1 MVYFLNQ
8 NVNERKPIKQ
18 ILTKILGVGP
28 FLAEGF
34 CRDLGYNPNLPLREL
49 SPKQIAALGDKVI
62 KDPTTPKQEELVR
75 NVYENV
81 KTLAQIRVYRG
92 QRHKAGLPLRGQRT
106 RTNGK
111 TAKRHNRILNRSR

>member
-8 NVNERKPIKQ
+8 NVSKRKPIKQ
-18 ILTKILGVGP
+18 ILTKVLGVGP

-34 CRDLGYNPNLPLREL
+34 CRDLGYNPNLHFSEL
-49 SPKQIAALGDKVI
+49 SPKQIAVLGDKVI
-62 KDPTTPKQEELVR
+62 KDQTTPKQEELVR

-81 KTLAQIRVYRG
+81 KVLAQMRSYKG

-106 RTNGK
+106 RTNAK